1 MRICSRIHSL
11 RYIKH
16 DPRVRKEKKKKE
28 EISKMGYNEAKKR
41 KRRKKERRSV
51 VTDIGRGRGECGGG
65 VREKG
70 ERKEEWRERKG
81 RMPKVRGNKNGSV
94 NVRAHVRQPLKSY
107 DTHSM
112 LSLEEKTME
121 QVKRQATDIAK

>member
-1 MRICSRIHSL
+1 M
-11 RYIKH
+11 
-16 DPRVRKEKKKKE
+16 
-28 EISKMGYNEAKKR
+28 
-41 KRRKKERRSV
+41 

-81 RMPKVRGNKNGSV
+81 RMPTVRGNKNGSV

-112 LSLEEKTME
+112 LSLEEKNDGTGKKAGYRYCQLIKLE
-121 QVKRQATDIAK
+121 IL